1 MQITIPITIDL
12 SVQHEA
18 EFLDWYD
25 NFPEKIKPTL
35 LCGFFMVKHGLDVY
49 NQNTL
54 DSSWM
59 EKYTNLEKNYKES
72 LALIK
77 EQYTNNNPLSS
88 DLIYWRDKFD
98 KINNEYKEFIKE
110 NSIQNLKIE
119 YQRRQAEAERK
130 QAETERELNI
140 FKNTNQYKGA
150 IGEKTIK
157 DILAK
162 EFTNYEIKD
171 TSGSASMS
179 DIHLINKYGDIIA
192 IECKNKAIITPQDI
206 EKSLID
212 IKALKEKFQDKF
224 QGYLFVSIRSKN
236 IPKKG
241 DLHYE
246 IVESRPV
253 IWYGMDGCDTS
264 ADSADSIDS
273 ACTTEL
279 IHLIKVISA
288 HKIST
293 DTDVNQDIITDKLK
307 SYIKKLSDNK
317 KAVLLVH
324 NNMESLRSNISI
336 IQNNIDWIY
345 QDIFNYLG
353 TTEVAQT
360 ADDKQ
365 EHNCDK
371 CSMSFKRKNE
381 LTRHYNK
388 THKVT

>member
-49 NQNTL
+49 NQNTV

-59 EKYTNLEKNYKES
+59 EKYMNLEKNYKES

-77 EQYTNNNPLSS
+77 EQYTNNNPLSN
-88 DLIYWRDKFD
+88 DLIFWRDKYD

-119 YQRRQAEAERK
+119 YQRRQADAERK

-157 DILAK
+157 DILSK

-192 IECKNKAIITPQDI
+192 IECKNKAIITPQDV

-212 IKALKEKFQDKF
+212 IKALKEKYQDKF

-253 IWYGMDGCDTS
+253 IWYGMDSCDVCT
-264 ADSADSIDS
+264 ANSADSIGS

-288 HKIST
+288 HKINT
-293 DTDVNQDIITDKLK
+293 DTEVDQDIITDKLK

-324 NNMESLRSNISI
+324 NNMESLKSNISI

-353 TTEVAQT
+353 TTEIAENT
-360 ADDKQ
+360 Q

-371 CSMSFKRKNE
+371 CNMSFKRKNE

-388 THKVT
+388 THKDAK

>member
-49 NQNTL
+49 NQNTV

-59 EKYTNLEKNYKES
+59 EKYVNLEKNYKES

-119 YQRRQAEAERK
+119 YQRRQADAERK

-253 IWYGMDGCDTS
+253 IWYGMDGCDT
-264 ADSADSIDS
+264 AVDSADSIGTANS
-273 ACTTEL
+273 VEL

-288 HKIST
+288 HKINT
-293 DTDVNQDIITDKLK
+293 DTDIDQDIITDKLK

-324 NNMESLRSNISI
+324 NNMESLKSNITI

-345 QDIFNYLG
+345 QDIFNHLG
-353 TTEVAQT
+353 ITEIIET
-360 ADDKQ
+360 DDKE

-388 THKVT
+388 VHKMV

>member
-49 NQNTL
+49 NQNTV

-59 EKYTNLEKNYKES
+59 EKYVNLEKNYKES

-77 EQYTNNNPLSS
+77 EQYTNNNPLSN

-119 YQRRQAEAERK
+119 YQRRQADAERK

-157 DILAK
+157 DILSK

-171 TSGSASMS
+171 TSGSTSMS

-212 IKALKEKFQDKF
+212 IKALKDKFQDKF

-253 IWYGMDGCDTS
+253 IWYGMDGCDAS
-264 ADSADSIDS
+264 AGSLDSIGS
-273 ACTTEL
+273 ANSVEL

-288 HKIST
+288 HKINT
-293 DTDVNQDIITDKLK
+293 ETDVDQDIITDKLK

-324 NNMESLRSNISI
+324 NNMESLKSNISI

-353 TTEVAQT
+353 TTEIT
-360 ADDKQ
+360 DNTQ

-371 CSMSFKRKNE
+371 CNMSFKRKNE

-388 THKVT
+388 IHKTV